1 MVPLINDEM
10 VSHGWMNVS
19 EVSDITSITVEVGHL
34 CWVWIEEAFQ
44 ISDEE
49 EFNKLDLSIRG
60 QLPEGYFK
68 QITMTFNPWSENIW
82 IKKRFF
88 DAYDRIDR
96 INDKGEL
103 RIIDYKTGKDNVKF
117 KNIGDVVSNKDS
129 GHYLA
134 IMQLFLYCYA
144 LKNDANIT
152 NFDVSVGLQPIIY
165 KIKDMGTSGIT
176 HDKNMITDLFS
187 DENSGLC
194 NEFLAEM
201 AGVINDFFDK
211 KVPFTQCENDK
222 KAECKYCRFIEFCRR

>member
-1 MVPLINDEM
+1 MKALHYYAEQVLEYDMGLLENDDDFLAIYECEIP
-10 VSHGWMNVS
+10 H
-19 EVSDITSITVEVGHL
+19 EVSLTIGD
-34 CWVWIEEAFQ
+34 
-44 ISDEE
+44 
-49 EFNKLDLSIRG
+49 N
-60 QLPEGYFK
+60 
-68 QITMTFNPWSENIW
+68 TFNFTY
-82 IKKRFF
+82 KV
-88 DAYDRIDR
+88 DRIDR

-176 HDKNMITDLFS
+176 HDKNMITNLFS
-187 DENSGLC
+187 DENSGIY
-194 NEFLAEM
+194 NEFLSEM

>member
-1 MVPLINDEM
+1 MTIGDN
-10 VSHGWMNVS
+10 
-19 EVSDITSITVEVGHL
+19 
-34 CWVWIEEAFQ
+34 
-44 ISDEE
+44 
-49 EFNKLDLSIRG
+49 
-60 QLPEGYFK
+60 
-68 QITMTFNPWSENIW
+68 TFNFTY
-82 IKKRFF
+82 KV
-88 DAYDRIDR
+88 DRIDR

-176 HDKNMITDLFS
+176 HDKNMITNLFS
-187 DENSGLC
+187 DENSGIY
-194 NEFLAEM
+194 NEFLSEM

-211 KVPFTQCENDK
+211 KCHSRNAKMIRKQNVSIVDSLSFAEDNDLIFCIFQK
-222 KAECKYCRFIEFCRR
+222 KQ